1 MMLRY
6 ASDTL
11 KNDRD
16 VVLAAVQHNG
26 MVLHYAS
33 ANLRNDQDIVLAAV
47 QQHGDALQYASD
59 GLRND
64 QGVVLVAVQQH
75 GRMALLYASA
85 NLKNARTIH
94 LFWLMHIYGLKNR
107 NVWCR
112 LLSRYHM
119 K

>member
-1 MMLRY
+1 MQQQNGMVLRY

-64 QGVVLVAVQQH
+64 QGVVLVACNN
-75 GRMALLYASA
+75 MAEWRCSTRVCLCQSQERFTYFGSCI
-85 NLKNARTIH
+85 RTRKPEC
-94 LFWLMHIYGLKNR
+94 L
-107 NVWCR
+107 V
-112 LLSRYHM
+112 
-119 K
+119 

>member
-1 MMLRY
+1 MQQQNGMVLRY

-16 VVLAAVQHNG
+16 VVLAAVQHYG

-75 GRMALLYASA
+75 GKNGAALCLCQSQERFTYFGSCI
-85 NLKNARTIH
+85 RTQKPEC
-94 LFWLMHIYGLKNR
+94 L
-107 NVWCR
+107 V
-112 LLSRYHM
+112 
-119 K
+119 